1 MPIRTR
7 TNWRVQGPLL
17 AFLLMSLALAFVVF
31 RFFLLTFTVAASVA
45 LMLARL
51 HGSLSRRLGGRDGLA
66 AALLVLAVMLVILLP
81 VFFYG
86 VLIFQQAV
94 AFLDWLRPHL
104 EPQEWDVFWRETLPA
119 RSPSLAHFL
128 RQIGWQAP
136 PLSAGIARVTGAA
149 NQYVQVVLAGAAAVL
164 LDLIVFLMMLF
175 FLLRDGEALR
185 ESLRGISPFTRGQE
199 TELIEHLGNTVK
211 ASLQAMI
218 VVPLIQGVV
227 AFIGFSAFGLPSP
240 LLWSVMV
247 IFAALIP
254 ILGSPLA
261 WIPAALYFI
270 VNGHIGEGIGMAA
283 YGVFVISMVD
293 NIVKPIIL
301 KGSAQIHTMLG
312 FLSIMGG
319 LLAFGPKGLIVG
331 PVVLSLVLS
340 AYRIYRYDILRWRE
354 EEGLEMPPPETTATP
369 EVEHEKSL
377 AAP

>member
-1 MPIRTR
+1 MPIRSR
-7 TNWRVQGPLL
+7 TNWRVQAPLL
-17 AFLLMSLALAFVVF
+17 AFLLVSLALAFVVF
-31 RFFLLTFTVAASVA
+31 RFFLLTFTVAGSVA
-45 LMLARL
+45 LMLARM
-51 HGSLSRRLGGRDGLA
+51 HGSLTRRLGGRGGLA
-66 AALLVLAVMLVILLP
+66 AALLVLAVTLVILLP
-81 VFFYG
+81 LVMYG
-86 VLIFQQAV
+86 VLIGQQAV

-104 EPQEWDVFWRETLPA
+104 EPLEWDRFWREVLPA

-128 RQIGWQAP
+128 RLIGWHAP

-149 NQYVQVVLAGAAAVL
+149 NQYFQIVLAGTAAVV
-164 LDLIVFLMMLF
+164 LDLLVFLMMLF

-199 TELIEHLGNTVK
+199 SELIEHLGNTVK

-227 AFIGFSAFGLPSP
+227 AFIGFLAFGVPSP
-240 LLWSVMV
+240 LLWAVMV

-261 WIPAALYFI
+261 WIPAALYFL
-270 VNGHIGEGIGMAA
+270 VNGHVGKAFGMAG

-293 NIVKPIIL
+293 NIVKPFIL
-301 KGSAQIHTMLG
+301 KGAAQIHTMLG

-340 AYRIYRYDILRWRE
+340 GYRIYRYDILRWRE
-354 EEGLEMPPPETTATP
+354 EEGLEIPPPETTSSS